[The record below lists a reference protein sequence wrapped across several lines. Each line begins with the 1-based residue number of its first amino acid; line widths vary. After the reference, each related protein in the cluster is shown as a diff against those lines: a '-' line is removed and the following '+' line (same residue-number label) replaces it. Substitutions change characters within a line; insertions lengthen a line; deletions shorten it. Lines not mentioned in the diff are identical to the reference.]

1 VTFVDDLGLRAAA
14 TLETSVGPYL
24 ALAAYRRLFTAGGP
38 TRERAIQG
46 ALRCALAL
54 SDEGAVRE
62 CCDEWRKIE
71 ASPATLA
78 QVVAEL
84 LRGGRTHVAKLL
96 ADADA
101 ARTSTARATYLV
113 ARATDALGTGG
124 QRDGAPSG
132 NLEAWWAVVS
142 AARRA
147 GDASGKQVLALA
159 AARHAGLALAQAAR
173 DETYRLPRA
182 RLAESCEAAD
192 DDALPPALEARLPLL
207 RGKLLSPSKF
217 QRAAA
222 LSRLE
227 VLARGGPDTSV
238 GRQALFAVL
247 RHADSL
253 PTRLD
258 PIELDRIRACVKHL
272 PYPPIREATLRA
284 IEEVSASPPAASS
297 APTSA
302 ELDAAR
308 ARLEDAIP
316 KLTPHAAPPVGL
328 PVAALH
334 LLRAGRDTAVA
345 ARFLD
350 AQLARTT
357 TLPPGPLLAVARLL
371 QTRGHFAEAESY
383 LEEALRFRERD
394 AKLARGDAL
403 RRRAYS
409 AIEQGDRALAQSLL
423 AEARSLMTPEAC

>member
-14 TLETSVGPYL
+14 TLETSVGPFL

-38 TRERAIQG
+38 TRERAVQG

-54 SDEGAVRE
+54 SDEVSVRE
-62 CCDEWRKIE
+62 CCDEWRKVE
-71 ASPATLA
+71 PSEATLA
-78 QVVAEL
+78 PTVGEL
-84 LRGGRTHVAKLL
+84 LRSGRPPVAKLL

-101 ARTSTARATYLV
+101 ARASTPRALYLV
-113 ARATDALGTGG
+113 ARATDALGS
-124 QRDGAPSG
+124 GAPRDAAPTA
-132 NLEAWWAVVS
+132 NLEPWWTVVV
-142 AARRA
+142 AARRSSDPSA
-147 GDASGKQVLALA
+147 RQVLALA

-173 DETYRLPRA
+173 DASYRLPRA
-182 RLAESCEAAD
+182 RLAESCEAAE
-192 DDALPPALEARLPLL
+192 DDALPAGLEARLPLL

-222 LSRLE
+222 LSSLE
-227 VLARGGPDTSV
+227 AMARGGPDTSV

-253 PTRLD
+253 PTRLE
-258 PIELDRIRACVKHL
+258 PIELDRIRACLKHL
-272 PYPPIREATLRA
+272 PYLPIREAALRSLA
-284 IEEVSASPPAASS
+284 EHPSPSSS
-297 APTSA
+297 AATSAPSTA

-308 ARLEDAIP
+308 ARLVDAIP
-316 KLTPHAAPPVGL
+316 KLTPHAAPPLGL

-334 LLRAGRDTAVA
+334 LLRAGRDTDVA

-357 TLPPGPLLAVARLL
+357 SLPPAPLLHVGRLL
-371 QTRGHFAEAESY
+371 QTRGHLAEAEHY

-403 RRRAYS
+403 RRRAYA
-409 AIEQGDRALAQSLL
+409 AIERGDRPLAQGLL
-423 AEARSLMTPEAC
+423 TEARGLMTG